1 MPYYPIF
8 LDLKDQNVL
17 VVGGG
22 KVAERKILNLL
33 TYGCRIHVVSPGL
46 TSQLEKMVVEKKIQ
60 HIPEQSLNQAMSEAF
75 MIIAATDDPAVN
87 GQIASRAKE
96 KGLLVNAVDQPRD
109 CNFIMPSIVR
119 SGDLQI
125 AISTGGKSPAL
136 AKKIRKELQALFGSE
151 YGSLVELL
159 GMLRTEVL
167 ARTDPS
173 FENKPLF
180 ENLVNSDLLELIRNG
195 DIDGIR
201 ATLRYTLGANFP
213 VDDIVTQVF
222 KKQPRRKVDKTKGSR
237 QKQR

>member
-33 TYGCRIHVVSPGL
+33 RYGCRIHVVSPEL
-46 TSQLEKMVVEKKIQ
+46 TSQLEKLVSQKKIQ
-60 HIPEQSLNQAMSEAF
+60 RIPEQSLNQAMSEAS
-75 MIIAATDDPAVN
+75 MVIAATDDPAVN

-96 KGLLVNAVDQPRD
+96 EGLLVNAVDQPRD
-109 CNFIMPSIVR
+109 CNFIMPSIVK

-136 AKKIRKELQALFGSE
+136 AKKIRKELQNLFGSE

-173 FENKPLF
+173 SENKPLF
-180 ENLVNSDLLELIRNG
+180 ENLVNSDLLEFIRKG

-201 ATLRYTLGANFP
+201 TNLKSTLGASFP
-213 VDDIVTQVF
+213 VDNIVKRVF
-222 KKQPRRKVDKTKGSR
+222 NKQTRREVD
-237 QKQR
+237 